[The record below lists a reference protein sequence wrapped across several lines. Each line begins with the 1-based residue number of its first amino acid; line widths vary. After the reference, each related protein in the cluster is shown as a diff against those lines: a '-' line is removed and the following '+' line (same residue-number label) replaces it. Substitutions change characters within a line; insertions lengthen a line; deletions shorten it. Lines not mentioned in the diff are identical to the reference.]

1 MGRRRQGAGMSLS
14 VAGGAA
20 ASLRSRTA
28 AGTIPLAFVSLLM
41 AMTLLVVVF
50 PVPRTSDLINHWAR
64 LTLLTMPA
72 SDPLNALYRVQWGV
86 IPNLGVDL
94 LYLALSPLM
103 SPAAV
108 ARLAFALSFVLPSL
122 GAYALH
128 RALVQT
134 PSPTILIAPVMSYN
148 AVTMVGLT
156 GYGLGIGIGLF
167 ALAWRAAHPGRRARA
182 FVVINLAAVALFFC
196 HLIAFAAFCVVF
208 GLMEA
213 SAGESEPWSAG
224 LKRALISPVY
234 VAAGLALVAF
244 MRPMPSGFELVS
256 YKAQM
261 IAAPFDLRLAADL
274 PFALGVVALVAMLIV
289 ERALAVARPARLAV
303 AGFGALAVLAP
314 PSHGAT
320 VLIDA
325 RLRVFWV
332 YLALAAIHL
341 RKDFAIVAP
350 AAAALALIRLA
361 TLWPA
366 WSDYD
371 AKVADL
377 REAFKSI
384 PPGSR
389 VLTVTPSG
397 CGDYQLPL
405 YYNLST
411 FATIDRRSAVNT
423 LFSGRGMQPIRARD
437 EKLEIAPQMAMSES
451 WLTASYDGR
460 PWTEAFARW
469 RDHFDV
475 VVDIHGAC
483 ASDLHVPGLERVA
496 RSAIADVYS
505 KK

>member
-1 MGRRRQGAGMSLS
+1 MSLS

-28 AGTIPLAFVSLLM
+28 AGTIPIAFVALLA

-64 LTLLTMPA
+64 LTLLTMP
-72 SDPLNALYRVQWGV
+72 SGDPLNAIYSVEWGV
-86 IPNLGVDL
+86 IPNLGIDG
-94 LYLALSPLM
+94 LYMALSPWLA
-103 SPAAV
+103 PATV
-108 ARLAFALSFVLPSL
+108 ARLAFALSFVLPAL

-128 RALVQT
+128 RALTTT
-134 PSPTILIAPVMSYN
+134 PSPTILLAPVLSYN
-148 AVTMVGLT
+148 AVTTVGLT
-156 GYGLGIGIGLF
+156 SYGIGVGVALF
-167 ALAWRAAHPGRRARA
+167 ALAWRAGHPGLRARELL
-182 FVVINLAAVALFFC
+182 VLNLAAVALFFC
-196 HLIAFAAFCVVF
+196 HLIAFAAFCAVF

-213 SAGESEPWSAG
+213 SAGESEPWLAG
-224 LKRALISPVY
+224 LKRALISPLY
-234 VAAGLALVAF
+234 VAAGLALMAF
-244 MRPMPSGFELVS
+244 MRPMPSGFELAS

-261 IAAPFDLRLAADL
+261 IAAPFDSRLAADL
-274 PFALGVVALVAMLIV
+274 PFALGVVALVAVLIV
-289 ERALAVARPARLAV
+289 ERALGVARPARLAV
-303 AGFGALAVLAP
+303 LGFGALAVLAP
-314 PSHGAT
+314 SSHGAT

-325 RLRVFWV
+325 RLMVFWV

-341 RKDFAIVAP
+341 REDLAIVAP
-350 AAAALALIRLA
+350 AATALALIRLA
-361 TLWPA
+361 ILWPA

-377 REAFKSI
+377 REAFKAI
-384 PPGSR
+384 PLGSR

-411 FATIDRRSAVNT
+411 FATIDRRSSVNT

-437 EKLEIAPQMAMSES
+437 EKLDIAPQMAMSES
-451 WLTASYDGR
+451 WLTASFDGR

-483 ASDLHVPGLERVA
+483 ASDLQVPGLERVA
-496 RSAIADVYS
+496 RSAIGDVYL